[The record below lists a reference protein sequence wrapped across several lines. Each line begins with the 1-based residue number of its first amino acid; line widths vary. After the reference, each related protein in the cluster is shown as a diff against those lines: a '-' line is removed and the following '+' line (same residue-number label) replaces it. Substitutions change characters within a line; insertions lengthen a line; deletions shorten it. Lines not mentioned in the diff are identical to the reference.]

1 MNDGF
6 YSDKEKK
13 RKVGEFF
20 SKVSAQEC
28 LLDRNQLIAVFAVAR
43 RARTTTRISV
53 EEITKNM

>member
-1 MNDGF
+1 MTGF
-6 YSDKEKK
+6 TATRKK
-13 RKVGEFF
+13 REKWENFF